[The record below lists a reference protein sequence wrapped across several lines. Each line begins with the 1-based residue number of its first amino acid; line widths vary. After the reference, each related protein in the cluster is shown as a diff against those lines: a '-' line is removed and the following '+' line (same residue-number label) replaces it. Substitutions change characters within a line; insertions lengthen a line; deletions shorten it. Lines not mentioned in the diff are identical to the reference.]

1 MVLLIELI
9 KMMMIVLMIMNTEE
23 LVVLEDYLKAI
34 NTNQQKLMMVL
45 LVEEIIALNIRVE
58 EIDTKIYHQKSIS
71 ILLGHFQE
79 T

>member
-1 MVLLIELI
+1 
-9 KMMMIVLMIMNTEE
+9 MIMNTEE

-45 LVEEIIALNIRVE
+45 LVEEIIALNIQVE

-71 ILLGHFQE
+71 ILLDHF
-79 T
+79 